1 MGCICDCSTM
11 STIPESLHFLYIA
24 FLIYKWISDL
34 KCILK
39 CIPRYRRG
47 TGHLSYLFVF
57 FFQIYLF
64 QAVELHVKNY
74 KANKHYLGIFPL
86 TYLSMCSILH
96 YFIKHVILRH
106 ISVYLYVLQWSLSS
120 QKTKILFKIYFVI
133 FFKQNFQKHLF
144 GPCQKGFTFTS
155 LHFNLPNQSNKSTLC
170 KMILLVAL
178 ATNPY
183 RIL

>member
-11 STIPESLHFLYIA
+11 STIPESLHFLYTA
-24 FLIYKWISDL
+24 FQIYKWISDL

-57 FFQIYLF
+57 FFQIYLL

-120 QKTKILFKIYFVI
+120 QKTKILFKIKISYFFLNKISRNICLDLVRRGSLLHHYI
-133 FFKQNFQKHLF
+133 LTCLISWTKVLYVKWFF
-144 GPCQKGFTFTS
+144 
-155 LHFNLPNQSNKSTLC
+155 
-170 KMILLVAL
+170 
-178 ATNPY
+178 
-183 RIL
+183 